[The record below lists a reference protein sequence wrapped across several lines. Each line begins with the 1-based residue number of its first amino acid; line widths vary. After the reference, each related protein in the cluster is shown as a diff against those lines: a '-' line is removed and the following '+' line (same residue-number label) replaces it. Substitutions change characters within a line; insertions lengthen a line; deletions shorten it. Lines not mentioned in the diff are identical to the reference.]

1 MAVTNTPDTR
11 EKLPICERLR
21 DYMVREKPLRDEAAD
36 TIEALYEALATIDCI
51 VLEQRCERG
60 TPWDLACVTIAEKVR
75 EHAATALTLARDGGQ
90 P

>member
-1 MAVTNTPDTR
+1 MTPAAHNLGGDTR

-36 TIEALYEALATIDCI
+36 TIEALVEALEPLVAFAETFVGGGTEPSATVTNHDC
-51 VLEQRCERG
+51 RR
-60 TPWDLACVTIAEKVR
+60 AR
-75 EHAATALTLARDGGQ
+75 TALSRARNGGQ

>member
-1 MAVTNTPDTR
+1 MTAPT
-11 EKLPICERLR
+11 LPICERLR
-21 DYMVREKPLRDEAAD
+21 RDFDGKPFDTAICRDVNALCD

-75 EHAATALTLARDGGQ
+75 EHAATALSRARNGGQ